1 MIDKTRLS
9 VDDIRQIPV
18 GATMSWRLENGAA
31 IISARNLVTYLQRH
45 DGRKFTTK
53 ADFAGNGFEI
63 TRLS

>member
-1 MIDKTRLS
+1 
-9 VDDIRQIPV
+9 
-18 GATMSWRLENGAA
+18 MSWRLENGAA